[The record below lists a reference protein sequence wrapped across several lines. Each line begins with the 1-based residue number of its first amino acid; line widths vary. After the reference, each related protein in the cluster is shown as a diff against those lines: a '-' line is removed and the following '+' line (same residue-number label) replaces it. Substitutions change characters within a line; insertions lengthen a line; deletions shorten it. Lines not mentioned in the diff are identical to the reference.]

1 MRYVRLYT
9 DILTHEK
16 QLATSDR
23 AWRALTLA
31 LAYAGKN
38 ETDGHVPDTARG
50 LVRFTPATTKE
61 LSQLGWIHRNG
72 SGWVINGW
80 ADHQETVESLDAARA
95 KTAERV
101 KRHRHQKRHTHE

>member
-38 ETDGHVPDTARG
+38 ETDGHVPDHARG
-50 LVRFTPATTKE
+50 IVRFTPGVTRE
-61 LSQLGWIHRNG
+61 LEGLGWMSRNG

-80 ADHQETVESLDAARA
+80 ADHQETAESLSDARGKTAARV
-95 KTAERV
+95 R
-101 KRHRHQKRHTHE
+101 RHRAAKRGTDA

>member
-38 ETDGHVPDTARG
+38 ETDGHVPDHARG
-50 LVRFTPATTKE
+50 IVRFTPGVTRE
-61 LSQLGWIHRNG
+61 LEGLGWIHRNG
-72 SGWVINGW
+72 SGWHIHDW
-80 ADHQETVESLDAARA
+80 DDHQPSKADLDAKRAQVAARVA
-95 KTAERV
+95 T
-101 KRHRHQKRHTHE
+101 HRATKKGTK